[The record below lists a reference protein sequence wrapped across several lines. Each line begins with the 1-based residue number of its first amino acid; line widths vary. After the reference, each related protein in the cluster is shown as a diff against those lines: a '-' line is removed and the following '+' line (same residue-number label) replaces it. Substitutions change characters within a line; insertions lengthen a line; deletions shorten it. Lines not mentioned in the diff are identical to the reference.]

1 MSESPL
7 EVMDVPLVYASAQLA
22 GAPVVSVV
30 SAVASM
36 SPLSSLE
43 LDGSP
48 VTQLNR
54 ADAAIWNS
62 YRNSSTS
69 PTQTSTIIENRLNKV
84 VANTDLLPP
93 LMNLGILRTQTTDT
107 GGGSP
112 TVAGEGELSTKATG
126 RTSTAERS
134 TSSQWLPSGRALVI
148 EHLLSL
154 ESPEARTVTSWEPA
168 PGRVENEGGTYTS
181 GDVRH
186 DDTPAL
192 DTGEAVLRTRGSH
205 SDSSSA
211 GDWQSDDDQP
221 QAVAVEASD
230 KRCEGAQGE
239 GRRLD
244 VDLKGGPEDLLPLV
258 MA

>member
-48 VTQLNR
+48 VTQHNK

-62 YRNSSTS
+62 YRNASTS
-69 PTQTSTIIENRLNKV
+69 LTQTSTKIENQLNKV
-84 VANTDLLPP
+84 VANTDLLLP
-93 LMNLGILRTQTTDT
+93 LMNLGILMTQTTDT
-107 GGGSP
+107 
-112 TVAGEGELSTKATG
+112 V
-126 RTSTAERS
+126 
-134 TSSQWLPSGRALVI
+134 
-148 EHLLSL
+148 
-154 ESPEARTVTSWEPA
+154 
-168 PGRVENEGGTYTS
+168 
-181 GDVRH
+181 
-186 DDTPAL
+186 
-192 DTGEAVLRTRGSH
+192 RGSH

-258 MA
+258 MAVTVDDQVHQLAG

>member
-1 MSESPL
+1 
-7 EVMDVPLVYASAQLA
+7 MDVPLVYASAQLA

-48 VTQLNR
+48 VTQHNK

-62 YRNSSTS
+62 YRNASTS
-69 PTQTSTIIENRLNKV
+69 LTQTSTIIENQLNKV

-93 LMNLGILRTQTTDT
+93 LMNLGILMTQTTDT

-148 EHLLSL
+148 EPLLSL

-181 GDVRH
+181 GDVRQ

-230 KRCEGAQGE
+230 MRREGAQGE

-244 VDLKGGPEDLLPLV
+244 VDLKGGARGSPSAGDGGDGR
-258 MA
+258 